1 MLLKFHLGG
10 LTLSDM
16 RQSTFIKELTN
27 HINGGEY
34 LDVDL
39 GIERPMLM
47 GLMQYFPNHIHHIDD
62 DWDNQMILSYF
73 EDLLMMKI
81 DSLEVNRT
89 VVKAYGEVHGY
100 ISYEQAQGFFKLMEE
115 EE

>member
-1 MLLKFHLGG
+1 M
-10 LTLSDM
+10 SDM
-16 RQSTFIKELTN
+16 RQSTFIKELTK

-47 GLMQYFPNHIHHIDD
+47 GLMQYFPKHLHYIED
-62 DWDNQMILSYF
+62 DWDNQMILSLF

-89 VVKAYGEVHGY
+89 VVKAHTHVNGH
-100 ISYEQAQGFFKLMEE
+100 ISYNQAQGIVKLLEDSYLQMEE
-115 EE
+115 DE